1 MNSNKS
7 LPYSTQTI
15 SKEDVEAVID
25 TLKSQ
30 FLTQGPKVPEFEN
43 KFAVYSGAKFGVAS
57 NSATSALHTACMALD
72 LGKGDWLWTSPNS
85 FVASANCGIYCGAKV
100 DFVDIDPKTY
110 NISVEILEKK
120 LIEAK
125 KKNILPKIVIPVHYA
140 GQSCEMKKIFEL
152 SKTYG
157 FKIIEDA
164 SHAAGADYMEKK
176 VGCCNYSHI
185 AVFSFHPIKII
196 TSIEGGIALTN
207 DNKLYKKLMSHRS
220 HGITS
225 DKSLMHS
232 RNKSEIWNYQQIML
246 GHNYRMT
253 DVAASLG
260 ISQLNRIDKF
270 VSLRREIA
278 EYYFK
283 NLSSTKYILPYQSK
297 NSKSSYH
304 LFPIRVNYEKCN
316 KTQNEIF
323 DYLIKNNIAVNLH
336 YIPIHRQPFY
346 EKLGFKEGYCPEA
359 ENYHRETISIPIYP
373 NLTRQD
379 QEKVVSVLIQALM

>member
-1 MNSNKS
+1 MNSKKI

-15 SKEDVEAVID
+15 SKEDIDAVVN
-25 TLKSQ
+25 TLKST

-43 KFAVYSGAKFGVAS
+43 KFANYSGANFGVAS
-57 NSATSALHTACMALD
+57 NSATSALHTACMALG
-72 LGKGDWLWTSPNS
+72 LVKGDWLWTSPNS

-110 NISVEILEKK
+110 NMSVEILKKK
-120 LIEAK
+120 LIKAK
-125 KKNILPKIVIPVHYA
+125 KENNLPKVVIPVHYA
-140 GQSCEMKKIFEL
+140 GQSSEMKEIFNL

-164 SHAAGADYMEKK
+164 SHAAGADYMGKK
-176 VGCCNYSHI
+176 VGSCDYSDI

-207 DNKLYKKLMSHRS
+207 DHKLYKKLMSHRS

-225 DKSLMHS
+225 DREYMQP
-232 RNKSEIWNYQQIML
+232 RNNNEIWNYQQIML

-253 DVAASLG
+253 DIAAALG
-260 ISQLNRIDKF
+260 ISQLKSIDKF

-278 EYYFK
+278 DYYFK
-283 NLSSTKYILPYQSK
+283 NLSSTEYILPYQSE
-297 NSKSSYH
+297 NSNSSYH
-304 LFPIRVNYEKCN
+304 LFPIRVNFEKCK
-316 KTQNEIF
+316 KTQKDVF
-323 DYLIKNNIAVNLH
+323 QYLQKNQIAPNLH
-336 YIPIHRQPFY
+336 YIPIHRQPFF

-373 NLTRQD
+373 NLTKQD
-379 QEKVVSVLIQALM
+379 QEKVVSILIEALK